1 MGSTKNYK
9 TITEHIGK
17 ECIYVNNMSRA
28 GEICFKNKVQYFS
41 GNLIIMIPKQ
51 QINLDKVIEFINSEQ
66 FKKNYMYSGRFKIG
80 HKQLSSGLFN
90 VPSD

>member
-1 MGSTKNYK
+1 MSGEHLINYK

-41 GNLIIMIPKQ
+41 GNLTIMIPKQ
-51 QINLDKVIEFINSEQ
+51 QINLDSNRINSEQ
-66 FKKNYMYSGRFKIG
+66 FKKLYVFRKI
-80 HKQLSSGLFN
+80 
-90 VPSD
+90 